1 MKRLWP
7 YIFRYK
13 RRFALGSACLV
24 TTAALVMTIPALTQ
38 RAIDSVR
45 SGSPDTL
52 SQVSYYALIIALV
65 ALSQAIIRTGSRTLI
80 FNAGRDIEY
89 DIRNDLFTHLETL
102 PQSYYQNQRTGDLM
116 SRLVND
122 IGAVRLLLGPGL
134 LTFINT
140 PVYCVLAFSLMLTMD
155 WRLTLAAL
163 IPFPFLLWVVKRYS
177 HRMMEASFLTQ
188 ERLADMSAYAQENL
202 AGIDVIKTYVRE
214 KARSDSFADLNA
226 SYKEQALEVAKLRGR
241 VFPFIRV
248 VSSLGVLV
256 VLYYGG
262 ILVVSGRLTLG
273 QLVAFIGYL
282 HILAWPIMA
291 LGWMISIYQRGKA
304 AMFRLAE
311 VLDAVPTI
319 TDPAAP
325 TRVAR
330 PKGAIRFEDVEFGY
344 ASPGNGHAVLRNI
357 DLEIPAGSSLG
368 IIGRTGSG
376 KSTLAML
383 VARIFDVT
391 GGRITFDGVDVR
403 DWELS
408 RLRESIG
415 FVPQDPFLFSS
426 SIEENIGFARDNV
439 SADEMS
445 RLIEMSGLD
454 ADLAEFPQ
462 GLETQVGERGVA
474 LSGGQK
480 QRLTLARAIARSPAV
495 MILDDALSSVDAAT
509 EKRILD
515 ELEGVM
521 ADRTTIIISHRV
533 STVRKASRIA
543 VIDEGHIV
551 ETGTHDELVETGG
564 IYAEMY
570 QRQRLADE
578 LEAM

>member
-1 MKRLWP
+1 MNRLWP

-13 RRFALGSACLV
+13 RRFALGSGCLV
-24 TTAALVMTIPALTQ
+24 VTASLVMTIPALTQ
-38 RAIDSVR
+38 RAIDSVKLDNP
-45 SGSPDTL
+45 GTL
-52 SQVSYYALIIALV
+52 AEVTYYALIIALI
-65 ALSQAIIRTGSRTLI
+65 ALSQAIIRTVSRTLI

-102 PQSYYQNQRTGDLM
+102 PQSYYQRQRTGDLM

-134 LTFINT
+134 LTFVNT
-140 PVYCVLAFSLMLTMD
+140 PVYCVLAFSMMLMMD
-155 WRLTLAAL
+155 WRLTLATL
-163 IPFPFLLWVVKRYS
+163 VPFPLLLWVVKRYS
-177 HRMMEASFLTQ
+177 HRMMEASFLVQ

-202 AGIDVIKTYVRE
+202 AGIDVVKTYVRE
-214 KARSDSFADLNA
+214 SARNRGFAELNE
-226 SYKEQALEVAKLRGR
+226 SYKYQALEVAKLRGR
-241 VFPFIRV
+241 VFPFIRI

-262 ILVVSGRLTLG
+262 TLVVSGRLTLG

-282 HILAWPIMA
+282 HILAWPVMA

-304 AMFRLAE
+304 AMVRLSE
-311 VLDAVPTI
+311 VLDTVPTV

-325 TRVAR
+325 TEVAR
-330 PKGAIRFEDVEFGY
+330 PRGDLRFENVEFGY
-344 ASPGNGHAVLRNI
+344 AAPGNGHAVLRNI
-357 DLEIPAGSSLG
+357 DLHVPAGSSLG

-391 GGRITFDGVDVR
+391 GGRITLDGVDVR
-403 DWELS
+403 DWKL
-408 RLRESIG
+408 RQLRESIG

-426 SIEENIGFARDNV
+426 SIEENIGFARDEV
-439 SADEMS
+439 SPDEMS

-462 GLETQVGERGVA
+462 GLDTQVGERGVA

-515 ELEGVM
+515 ELDGLM

-533 STVRKASRIA
+533 SAVRRASRIA
-543 VIDEGHIV
+543 VVEEGRIV
-551 ETGTHDELVETGG
+551 ETGTHDELATAGG
-564 IYAEMY
+564 IYAEMF